1 MNHPLGYSVCY
12 QHLLVASNHAN
23 HIKHKS
29 DGESSRCSFQER
41 PGITI
46 SQLMVEL
53 WRIPMRNEHIARR
66 SWTGKNGKE
75 ELTGEK

>member
-1 MNHPLGYSVCY
+1 
-12 QHLLVASNHAN
+12 
-23 HIKHKS
+23 
-29 DGESSRCSFQER
+29 
-41 PGITI
+41 
-46 SQLMVEL
+46 MVEL